1 MPYPD
6 GSTQPRHVLFHPPS
20 KALALFKLARPED
33 ARADGRTLAGA
44 MWVKSYARHLRDAQE
59 RGQLLAE
66 G

>member
-1 MPYPD
+1 MP
-6 GSTQPRHVLFHPPS
+6 GQAGQHAIAGQLMSLQ
-20 KALALFKLARPED
+20 ED